1 MLSEILTLTHKKA
14 GNQIRT
20 GDPRITNAL
29 LYQLSYPGVCAF
41 ITLLA
46 LTWSGLGN
54 FRNGT
59 FLKLLKCK
67 VA

>member
-1 MLSEILTLTHKKA
+1 
-14 GNQIRT
+14 
-20 GDPRITNAL
+20 
-29 LYQLSYPGVCAF
+29 
-41 ITLLA
+41 LA